1 MEGGKLELGGL
12 QGTKIF
18 TWAPSVSFETI
29 HSLSD
34 DVHIK
39 YEISFYPHGH
49 LKFVFSSIGTQE
61 EAAEAY
67 DIAAIKFRGLNAVT
81 NFDMSRY
88 DVKSIIESSTLP
100 IGGAAKRLKEA
111 EQTENS
117 VDGRR
122 TDDDNITSHLTDGI
136 SSYGS
141 HHHGWPTIAFPP
153 VQALSMHYP
162 YGQQRGWCKQ
172 EHDTISS
179 HGLQDLHQ
187 LHLGSTHNFFQ
198 PSVMHNIMSLDS
210 SSLEHSSGS
219 NSVIYSG
226 GSGGGSNA
234 SFQGVVGGN
243 NGYVMPISTVMADQ
257 NNQSQGSFGDGEV
270 KQLGYENMLGSTDPF
285 MGRNYYL
292 SQQSPGAVKPNSY
305 DQGSACNN
313 WMPTTVQSL
322 ASRATNLAACPGAPI
337 FSVWNDS

>member
-18 TWAPSVSFETI
+18 TWAPSVSFEI
-29 HSLSD
+29 IYSLSD

-39 YEISFYPHGH
+39 YEISFYAHGH

-179 HGLQDLHQ
+179 HGLQDR
-187 LHLGSTHNFFQ
+187 
-198 PSVMHNIMSLDS
+198 SV
-210 SSLEHSSGS
+210 SSG
-219 NSVIYSG
+219 N
-226 GSGGGSNA
+226 
-234 SFQGVVGGN
+234 
-243 NGYVMPISTVMADQ
+243 
-257 NNQSQGSFGDGEV
+257 
-270 KQLGYENMLGSTDPF
+270 
-285 MGRNYYL
+285 
-292 SQQSPGAVKPNSY
+292 
-305 DQGSACNN
+305 
-313 WMPTTVQSL
+313 
-322 ASRATNLAACPGAPI
+322 
-337 FSVWNDS
+337 